1 MKKIWEFFENMNE
14 MAYVADM
21 DTYEV
26 LYMNKK
32 ALETYGL
39 HSLDEIQ
46 GKKCYELLQGSSAPC
61 SICNNHN
68 LKEGFFREWH
78 YYNPLLKKSLHLK
91 DTMVTEN
98 GRRCRIELALDN
110 STQELQSNVIR
121 NYENLETLA
130 NECFRIA
137 LKAPTPDQSIEI
149 VLEYLGKTLKGDRTY
164 IFEKNENG
172 RDDNTYEWVANGVTP
187 EKDNLQNVPPEV
199 CEAWY
204 QKFGE
209 NKNIIIKDLEN
220 IRESNPLQYEV
231 LKVQDVH
238 SLVVVPLYDDGKAIG
253 FFGIDNPPV
262 EILAYARNMLQI
274 MAHFILSAIKR
285 RELVRQL
292 RKMSYIDRLTQ
303 LGNRFAMDEF
313 VAHINP
319 ERSIGLVF
327 CDVTGLKQVNDLEGH
342 AAGDRL
348 LQRAGDSLKRVF
360 EDSGLFRIGGDE
372 FLVLCPDIQETEW
385 MEKMSALR
393 ADMREHDVTM
403 AVGAVWK
410 QDGRDG
416 IDKLLS
422 ESEKKMYQD
431 KASYYESAG
440 VDRRR

>member
-1 MKKIWEFFENMNE
+1 MKKIWEFFENMND
-14 MAYVADM
+14 MVYVADM

-32 ALETYGL
+32 TLETYGL
-39 HSLDEIQ
+39 NSPDEIKE
-46 GKKCYELLQGSSAPC
+46 KKCFELFQGGSVPC
-61 SICNNHN
+61 SICNNHK
-68 LKEGFFREWH
+68 LKEGYFREWH

-91 DTMVTEN
+91 DTMVTED

-164 IFEKNENG
+164 IFEQNESG
-172 RDDNTYEWVANGVTP
+172 GDDNTYEWVASGVTP
-187 EKDNLQNVPPEV
+187 EKNKLQNVPPEV

-220 IRESNPLQYEV
+220 IRETNLLQYEI
-231 LKVQDVH
+231 LKEQDVH

-262 EILAYARNMLQI
+262 GILSYARNMLQI
-274 MAHFILSAIKR
+274 MAHFIISAIKR

-292 RKMSYIDRLTQ
+292 RKMSYSDRLTQ

-313 VAHINP
+313 VVHIDP
-319 ERSIGLVF
+319 ELSIGLVF

-360 EDSGLFRIGGDE
+360 EGYGLFRIGGDE
-372 FLVLCPDIQETEW
+372 FLVLCPEIQETEW

-393 ADMREHDVTM
+393 ADMEEHSVTM

-431 KASYYESAG
+431 KASYYEKTG